1 MAATKGNLTKLQQ
14 DQVRAA
20 IQTTQLVK
28 RLQNYALGLPEA
40 NATDPD
46 APPVDLDGGRL
57 KAIEILL
64 KKSLP
69 DLSSVAISNADDK
82 PFKTEEVG
90 SGAAKLAAFINGI
103 AERSREA
110 GEPDA

>member
-20 IQTTQLVK
+20 IQATQLVK

-40 NATDPD
+40 NATDSD
-46 APPVDLDGGRL
+46 APPVDLDSGKL

-64 KKSLP
+64 RKSLP
-69 DLSSVAISNADDK
+69 DLSSVTIGNDDGK
-82 PFKTEEVG
+82 PFKVEDVG
-90 SGAAKLAAFINGI
+90 GADKLAAFLSQY
-103 AERSREA
+103 AERSGTA
-110 GEPDA
+110 GDASE